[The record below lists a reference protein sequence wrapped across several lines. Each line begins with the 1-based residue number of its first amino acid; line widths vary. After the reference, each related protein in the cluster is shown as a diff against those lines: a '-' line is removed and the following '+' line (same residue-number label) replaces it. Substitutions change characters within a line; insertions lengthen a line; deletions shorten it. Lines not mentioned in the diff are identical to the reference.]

1 MKKLITSLAF
11 IFLMSVQSNA
21 QTGLYVPQLANFD
34 AALMNIMSTYNV
46 PGGQMAIT
54 YHGRLVYSRGFG
66 FANTAAQDSVQPN
79 SIFRVASIS
88 KTVTGIA
95 IMKLFEQGL
104 INLDAKVFGPTGI
117 LNDPIYQT
125 ILDPQVTNITVRNL
139 LHHEGGWNS
148 AISGDPMFD
157 AYNIAT
163 VMGVASPPSP
173 SVVVQYMLANKML
186 DFAPGTQSQYSNF
199 GFCVAGR
206 VIEKISGQSY
216 EDYVRNNI
224 LIPLG
229 ITTMQLAH
237 NLQANQLPNEVTYY
251 DYPGAPF
258 AYSVYNNSTLVPW
271 PYAGFNIE
279 FMDSHGGWV
288 ASAEDLCK
296 LLCAVD
302 RFNTRPDI
310 FTTATIDTMIKPS
323 AAAPNYGLGINVNT
337 NNNWWHLGSIPGT
350 TTEFIRAG
358 NWQLNIAI
366 LLNSR
371 TANVSDVSGAVD
383 GLLWNVLPTISSWP
397 SFDLFT
403 GVDEIENNFYL
414 GIFPNPATE
423 SVVINWQTP
432 FNNSTKVKIV
442 DIMGKIIYQSEIKN
456 VTSSL
461 KLKTSVYPSGVYFV
475 QLTTAGKT
483 SIRKLIINH

>member
-1 MKKLITSLAF
+1 MKRLIIIFVIVTLA
-11 IFLMSVQSNA
+11 LLQSKA
-21 QTGLYVPQLANFD
+21 QTGIYVPQLANFD
-34 AALMNIMSTYNV
+34 TALMNIMSTYSV

-54 YHGRLVYSRGFG
+54 YQGRLVYSRGFG
-66 FANTAAQDSVQPN
+66 FANTAAQDSVQPYN
-79 SIFRVASIS
+79 IFRVASIS

-117 LNDPIYQT
+117 LNDAMYQN
-125 ILDPQVTNITVRNL
+125 ILDPQVTNITIRNL

-148 AISGDPMFD
+148 SVSGDPMFD

-163 VMGVASPPSP
+163 VMGVTSPPGP
-173 SVVVQYMLANKML
+173 DVVIQYMLANKML
-186 DFAPGTQSQYSNF
+186 DFAPGTQSVYSNF

-206 VIEKISGQSY
+206 VIEKITGQSY

-229 ITTMQLAH
+229 ITSMQLA
-237 NLQANQLPNEVTYY
+237 NNTQANQLPNEVTYY

-258 AYSVYNNSTLVPW
+258 AYSVYNNSTLVTW
-271 PYAGFNIE
+271 PYGGFNIE
-279 FMDSHGGWV
+279 FMDSHGGWA

-310 FTTATIDTMIKPS
+310 LLTSTIDTMIKPS
-323 AAAPNYGLGINVNT
+323 AAAPNYGLGINVNS
-337 NNNWWHLGSIPGT
+337 NNNWWHLGSIPGS

-358 NWQLNIAI
+358 NWQINIAI

-371 TANVSDVSGAVD
+371 TANVSNISSAVD
-383 GLLWNVLPTISSWP
+383 GLLWNVLPTITNWP
-397 SFDLFT
+397 TFDLFT
-403 GVDEIENNFYL
+403 GVHENKTEQVFSIY
-414 GIFPNPATE
+414 PNPIKDILMISYKLIRGEKTE
-423 SVVINWQTP
+423 LRIFNAIGRQVFKSVISSGNNTIDINQ
-432 FNNSTKVKIV
+432 F
-442 DIMGKIIYQSEIKN
+442 E
-456 VTSSL
+456 
-461 KLKTSVYPSGVYFV
+461 SGIYFV
-475 QLTTAGKT
+475 QLQLGEKVFTQK
-483 SIRKLIINH
+483 IIIQH

>member
-1 MKKLITSLAF
+1 MKKLITNFVIITLLF
-11 IFLMSVQSNA
+11 FQSKA

-34 AALMNIMSTYNV
+34 TALMNIMSTYNV

-54 YHGRLVYSRGFG
+54 YQGRLVYSRGFG
-66 FANTAAQDSVQPN
+66 FANTASQDSVQPN
-79 SIFRVASIS
+79 NIFRVASIS

-95 IMKLFEQGL
+95 FMKLFEQGL

-117 LNDPIYQT
+117 LNDAMYQN

-148 AISGDPMFD
+148 SISGDPMFN

-163 VMGVASPPSP
+163 TMGTGSPPSP
-173 SVVVQYMLANKML
+173 SVVIQYMLANKML
-186 DFAPGTQSQYSNF
+186 DFTPGTQSRYSNF

-206 VIEKISGQSY
+206 VIEKITGQSY
-216 EDYVRNNI
+216 EDYVRNTI

-229 ITTMQLAH
+229 ITTMQLAN
-237 NLQANQLPNEVTYY
+237 NLQANQLPNEVSYY
-251 DYPGAPF
+251 DYPGAPY
-258 AYSVYNNSTLVPW
+258 AYSIYNNSTLVPW
-271 PYAGFNIE
+271 PYGGFNIE

-310 FTTATIDTMIKPS
+310 LLPASIDTMIKPTAVS
-323 AAAPNYGLGINVNT
+323 PNYGLGINVNS

-350 TTEFIRAG
+350 TTEFVRAG

-371 TANVSDVSGAVD
+371 TANVSNISGAVD
-383 GLLWNVLPTISSWP
+383 GLLWSVLPGITSWP
-397 SFDLFT
+397 TFDLFT
-403 GVDEIENNFYL
+403 GVEEIEKEKLFSM
-414 GIFPNPATE
+414 FPNPSGNEFKA
-423 SVVINWQTP
+423 QTSN
-432 FNNSTKVKIV
+432 FRTG
-442 DIMGKIIYQSEIKN
+442 DEIKIFD
-456 VTSSL
+456 VTGKTVFTSTMHSSIIDIDV
-461 KLKTSVYPSGVYFV
+461 SEFENGIYFV
-475 QLTTAGKT
+475 KLSSGNNT
-483 SIRKLIINH
+483 STQKLIIQH